1 MQTCKWKTSLKAS
14 RELRYFFPQVCTNLG
29 KYVILEQLTP
39 PSPTILRIPAAFSF
53 ENDERYLLKAQ
64 PTVMTPEL
72 KIACE
77 VVFQE
82 HKTSS
87 YPVTWN
93 RDAFRGRL
101 STGLTEMAK
110 DTLLRKNII
119 YYPNPTKKINTV
131 LNPTI
136 SGAESFEEAENMI
149 LNKIPALSASR
160 VGNQGTLVAK
170 PKPVASFISRPVA
183 HRLVTLSGE
192 TETVTEEIKWYM
204 KPVFFYIVWPL
215 LAAVLGGLIAFLMG
229 TIYTELVFDL
239 K

>member
-1 MQTCKWKTSLKAS
+1 
-14 RELRYFFPQVCTNLG
+14 
-29 KYVILEQLTP
+29 
-39 PSPTILRIPAAFSF
+39 
-53 ENDERYLLKAQ
+53 
-64 PTVMTPEL
+64 MTPEL

-119 YYPNPTKKINTV
+119 YYPNPTKKINTI
-131 LNPTI
+131 LNPTV
-136 SGAESFEEAENMI
+136 SGADSFEEAENMI

-160 VGNQGTLVAK
+160 VDDRGTLVSDR
-170 PKPVASFISRPVA
+170 VTTFISRPVA
-183 HRLVTLSGE
+183 HRLVTLTGE
-192 TETVTEEIKWYM
+192 TETIPAEIKWYM
-204 KPVFFYIVWPL
+204 KPVFFYVVWPV
-215 LAAVLGGLIAFLMG
+215 LAAVLGGLIAYLMG

>member
-1 MQTCKWKTSLKAS
+1 
-14 RELRYFFPQVCTNLG
+14 
-29 KYVILEQLTP
+29 
-39 PSPTILRIPAAFSF
+39 
-53 ENDERYLLKAQ
+53 
-64 PTVMTPEL
+64 MTPEL

-119 YYPNPTKKINTV
+119 YYPNPAKKINTI

-136 SGAESFEEAENMI
+136 SGADSFEEAENMI
-149 LNKIPALSASR
+149 LDKIPGLSASR
-160 VGNQGTLVAK
+160 IDDRGTFVANH
-170 PKPVASFISRPVA
+170 AATFANRPVA
-183 HRLVTLSGE
+183 HRLVTLTGK
-192 TETVTEEIKWYM
+192 TETISTEIKWYQ
-204 KPVFFYIVWPL
+204 KPVFFYIVWPA
-215 LAAVLGGLIAFLMG
+215 LAAVLGALIAFLMG